1 MFYLAPGPAED
12 VDWIGRAVSFRTRL
26 ILFFALIVLVPV
38 TVVALGLARIA
49 DESRTA
55 STDAA
60 LTTSAQTAL
69 SLFGDE
75 QQAAARGA
83 SAAGR
88 DPELAVALRG
98 RHRGAA
104 ERAAARLA
112 RDEKLTSLAVLRP
125 AGAPLAKVGDRAA
138 PGAVE
143 VAVHGAGGPIGRVRA
158 ATLRA
163 QEYVNRVS
171 ELTGSEA
178 ALLRGDRVLAS
189 SAPIDAAGIPPGDGE
204 AELAGGESRVL
215 TNTPAGTRPGVRIAV
230 FRPMEA
236 AGFEAPRPLLLA
248 AAIAFLVLGLLLVI
262 VLVRALQ
269 GQVRGMLSAAHRI
282 GGGDFSQR
290 LLVQGNDEL
299 AGLAR
304 EFNTMSERLGA
315 QMNELRD
322 QRLELDLAGRRIGE
336 AFAAGDDR
344 GSLIE
349 VAAET
354 AVSTCGADAARVILT
369 GIVAGEVE
377 AGNVAAPGLDDAMRA
392 AEDRALGGGG
402 WSESQVGGAFA
413 VAQPLPKA
421 GGTRGRHAA
430 ITIARVARPF
440 DASEREML
448 RYLAD
453 KLAVA
458 LEKIE
463 LHELVSERTVMTT

>member
-12 VDWIGRAVSFRTRL
+12 ADWIGRAVSFRTRL

-104 ERAAARLA
+104 ERAAARLL
-112 RDEKLTSLAVLRP
+112 RDEKLTGLAVLRP
-125 AGAPLAKVGDRAA
+125 AGAPLAQVGDRAA

-215 TNTPAGTRPGVRIAV
+215 TDTPAGRRSGVRIAV
-230 FRPMEA
+230 FRPTEA

-290 LLVQGNDEL
+290 LPVQGNDEL

-336 AFAAGDDR
+336 AFAAGDR
-344 GSLIE
+344 QSLIE
-349 VAAET
+349 IAAET
-354 AVSTCGADAARVILT
+354 AVSTCGGDAARVILT
-369 GIVAGEVE
+369 GLVAGEVV

-392 AEDRALGGGG
+392 AEDRALGRGV

-463 LHELVSERTVMTT
+463 LHELVSERAVTTT